1 MHDFT
6 VGGEITYRG
15 QVYRVLGISPMG
27 ALARRVQ
34 LENIKTHEQIEAT
47 LDELGEEQARPEGPH
62 LVDPPEEP

>member
-34 LENIKTHEQIEAT
+34 LEDVATHERIEAT
-47 LDELGEEQARPEGPH
+47 LDELREAQARPEGPR
-62 LVDPPEEP
+62 LVDPLEP